1 MPYTPEHKRDTHQ
14 KILESARRLFN
25 KKGFSEVSIDEVMEN
40 AGLTR
45 GGFYRH
51 FRDKDELYA
60 EAVRWFLCTDAPKP
74 WQPKPSHLG
83 MARKPR
89 GQRVVDAYFSR
100 DHFDD
105 RETCCPLIALPSDVM
120 RGSDAV
126 KGSYREVLEKL
137 VEIFMDDLD
146 EPQRRERALA
156 LAALCVGGIVTPK
169 CVDDPALADDLRRAA
184 HRQALRIGGWTVPTS
199 RRQRKMPQSGRSPNR
214 LAPLMST
221 PPRLRGKGRGLS
233 AL

>member
-1 MPYTPEHKRDTHQ
+1 MPYSREHKRDTRE
-14 KILESARRLFN
+14 KIIESARRLFN

-51 FRDKDELYA
+51 FRDKDELYT
-60 EAVRWFLCTDAPKP
+60 EAVRRFLCATAPKP
-74 WQPKPSHLG
+74 WQPKPPHQA

-100 DHFDD
+100 DHFED
-105 RETCCPLIALPSDVM
+105 RETCCPLVALPSDVM

-126 KGSYREVLEKL
+126 KGAYREVLEKL
-137 VEIFMDDLD
+137 VEIFLDELD

-184 HRQALRIGGWTVPTS
+184 HRQALQIGGWTARIS
-199 RRQRKMPQSGRSPNR
+199 RRQRMVTQSRRLPNR
-214 LAPLMST
+214 LASLKPH
-221 PPRLRGKGRGLS
+221 RRAGAR
-233 AL
+233 